1 MEALDDP
8 ERRVRATAAWALGS
22 IGLEHTPPAL
32 IKAMQDDDEEVRLR
46 AAWAISQIGDAAA
59 MPAVAKAL
67 RAERSA
73 HVRKAQ
79 IRALLETGQVP
90 DDTLKGLAES
100 DDSDMRKLAVQAL
113 AGRMSPWPW
122 PWPEPRPR
130 PFP

>member
-1 MEALDDP
+1 MEALNDP
-8 ERRVRATAAWALGS
+8 VRRVRATAAWALGS
-22 IGLEHTPPAL
+22 LELEQAPPAL
-32 IKAMQDDDEEVRLR
+32 VKAMQDDDDEVRLR

-73 HVRKAQ
+73 DVRKAQ
-79 IRALLETGQVP
+79 IRALMESGQVP
-90 DDTLKGLAES
+90 DDALKGLAES
-100 DDSDMRKLAVQAL
+100 DDADMRRLAVQAA